1 MKLAIVVSQF
11 PCSDEVFILRELRAL
26 ERRGFELRIYSIKPA
41 SEAPLHAEAVPLVPA
56 ARYSPL
62 VASADVVRRN
72 LELLVTEPRLY
83 ARLLGTILRE
93 SWRSRPMLSRALAVF
108 PQAVRWGMELRDD
121 PVERIHAHWATHP
134 TTAGWVMSQ
143 IAKTPLSMTAHA
155 HDIYLD
161 QAMLAFKLR
170 EAVAVLTCTGQNLA
184 FLKELAPDVPEG
196 RVRLSYHGLDLDVYK
211 PVATP
216 PEVFRILSVGTLL
229 PRKGF
234 DTLVEAC
241 ALLQRDGVA
250 FECVVVGDGPMR
262 GELEARVAALGL
274 RGVTFL
280 GKQSQEKLPDI
291 YKRSSVFVLAAVHG
305 KAQVAGAGMAR
316 KPGAS
321 DLVHFGI
328 PNVILEAMACGL
340 PVVTTRQAP
349 LVEVMRGEA
358 SDGDAR
364 RAACYVPD
372 AIRRRSRRP
381 SRGSRAI
388 RPAARRSARAPWRAS
403 APASTSTSRAARWP
417 RPSARRQAD
426 NRLTGAPDVGA
437 DHLGRSPG
445 WTFHRALWH
454 QGRSCWSGRAP
465 AQV

>member
-1 MKLAIVVSQF
+1 MLSFDTTVKLAIVVSQF

-143 IAKTPLSMTAHA
+143 IARTPLSMTAHA

-211 PVATP
+211 PAAAP

-305 KAQVAGAGMAR
+305 KAPVAGVASVAQ

-349 LVEVMRGEA
+349 LVEVMRGET
-358 SDGDAR
+358 SDGDAQSGVYIPERDPAALAAALAGLAREPAR
-364 RAACYVPD
+364 RAA
-372 AIRRRSRRP
+372 I
-381 SRGSRAI
+381 G
-388 RPAARRSARAPWRAS
+388 ARAVARIRAGFDIHVTSAEVAS
-403 APASTSTSRAARWP
+403 A
-417 RPSARRQAD
+417 
-426 NRLTGAPDVGA
+426 LGAP
-437 DHLGRSPG
+437 S
-445 WTFHRALWH
+445 
-454 QGRSCWSGRAP
+454 
-465 AQV
+465 

>member
-1 MKLAIVVSQF
+1 MLTFDEAVKLAVVVSQF

-41 SEAPLHAEAVPLVPA
+41 SEATLHAEAVPLVPA

-62 VASADVVRRN
+62 VASADVVLRN
-72 LELLVTEPRLY
+72 LQLLVSEPRLY
-83 ARLLGTILRE
+83 ARLLGTIVRE

-121 PVERIHAHWATHP
+121 PVQRIHAHWATHP

-143 IAKTPLSMTAHA
+143 IARTPLSMTAHA

-211 PVATP
+211 PAAAP

-241 ALLQRDGVA
+241 GLLKRDGVA

-262 GELEARVAALGL
+262 AELEARAAALGL

-305 KAQVAGAGMAR
+305 KAPVVGVSQ
-316 KPGAS
+316 KPSAS

-358 SDGDAR
+358 SDGDAQSGVYIPERDPAALAAALAALARDPAR
-364 RAACYVPD
+364 RAA
-372 AIRRRSRRP
+372 I
-381 SRGSRAI
+381 G
-388 RPAARRSARAPWRAS
+388 ARAVARIRDGFDIHV
-403 APASTSTSRAARWP
+403 TSGEVAEA
-417 RPSARRQAD
+417 
-426 NRLTGAPDVGA
+426 LGAT
-437 DHLGRSPG
+437 R
-445 WTFHRALWH
+445 
-454 QGRSCWSGRAP
+454 
-465 AQV
+465 

>member
-1 MKLAIVVSQF
+1 VKLAIVVSQF

-26 ERRGFELRIYSIKPA
+26 ERRGFELRIFSIKPA
-41 SEAPLHAEAVPLVPA
+41 SEAPLHADAVPLVPA

-62 VASADVVRRN
+62 IASTEVLRRN
-72 LELLVTEPRLY
+72 LQLLATDPGLY
-83 ARLLGTILRE
+83 LRMLGTIVRE
-93 SWRSRPMLSRALAVF
+93 TWRSRPFLTRSLAVF
-108 PQAVRWGMELRDD
+108 PQAVRWGMDLRDD
-121 PVERIHAHWATHP
+121 PVERIHSHWATHP

-184 FLKELAPDVPEG
+184 FLKELAPDVPDG
-196 RVRLSYHGLDLDVYK
+196 RVRLSYHGLDLDVYR
-211 PVATP
+211 PAATP
-216 PEVFRILSVGTLL
+216 PDLFRILSVGTLL

-234 DTLVEAC
+234 DTLIEAC
-241 ALLQRDGVA
+241 GLLRKQGVA
-250 FECVVVGDGPMR
+250 FECTIVGDGPMR
-262 GELEARVAALGL
+262 GELEARAAQLGL
-274 RGVTFL
+274 DGVTFL

-305 KAQVAGAGMAR
+305 APATPGVAR
-316 KPGAS
+316 KPSAS

-358 SDGDAR
+358 SDAADGTQSGVYIPERDPAALAEALAALAADPAR
-364 RAACYVPD
+364 RAA
-372 AIRRRSRRP
+372 I
-381 SRGSRAI
+381 G
-388 RPAARRSARAPWRAS
+388 ARAVARIRAGFDIHV
-403 APASTSTSRAARWP
+403 TSGEVAEA
-417 RPSARRQAD
+417 
-426 NRLTGAPDVGA
+426 LGAPTPTTLAERPHARAQAV
-437 DHLGRSPG
+437 RS
-445 WTFHRALWH
+445 
-454 QGRSCWSGRAP
+454 
-465 AQV
+465 